1 MRSDMR
7 RSIAGVALLLLVV
20 STSTLANERQGGD
33 TLDDA
38 LVIASLPFAE
48 IGTTIG
54 YGADYHGDCDYPESG
69 EAADVC
75 FLYTPPADGS
85 ISIDLLG
92 SDYDTTLFAYEV
104 IGQEI
109 VQIACDEDFHGNLT
123 SRIDD
128 LSVVAG
134 HDYLIVVDGFG
145 LEAGDYRIVVS
156 SPTLATEAISWSRVR
171 SLYR

>member
-1 MRSDMR
+1 MRNL
-7 RSIAGVALLLLVV
+7 IACLALMLVATSALALE
-20 STSTLANERQGGD
+20 STRQGGD
-33 TLDDA
+33 TLADA
-38 LVIASLPFAE
+38 LVITSLPFAE

-54 YGADYHGDCDYPESG
+54 YGADYHGDCIYPESG

-104 IGQEI
+104 FGEAL
-109 VQIACDEDFHGNLT
+109 VQLACDEDFHGNQT

-128 LSVVAG
+128 LPVTAG
-134 HDYLIVVDGFG
+134 HVYLIVVDGFG
-145 LEAGDYRIVVS
+145 LETGDYLINVS
-156 SPTLATEAISWSRVR
+156 SPTLAAESNSWSRVR